1 MSRNT
6 ADFKDRFE
14 GALQAM
20 VDNGAF
26 DDRAERAINAHF
38 LSGAKTPFG
47 IEAARE
53 VVFQAIMNEF
63 LDTGWALFDFD
74 GTGLQEVQRDDEAD
88 IFASDADALA
98 YVAKRAAA
106 GSQKHEQALI
116 VHMRDAVAISEV
128 NLATMGS

>member
-14 GALQAM
+14 AALKAM

-26 DDRAERAINAHF
+26 DDRAERAIETHF

-53 VVFQAIMNEF
+53 VVLNAVMNEF

-74 GTGLQEVQRDDEAD
+74 GTGLQQIQRDDEAD
-88 IFASDADALA
+88 IFHSDSEALA
-98 YVAKRAAA
+98 YVAKRAAERS
-106 GSQKHEQALI
+106 GKHEQALI
-116 VHMRDAVAISEV
+116 AHMRDAVAISEV
-128 NLATMGS
+128 SSASLSC

>member
-14 GALQAM
+14 AALQAM

-26 DDRAERAINAHF
+26 DDRAERAIDAHF
-38 LSGAKTPFG
+38 LSGAKNPFG

-74 GTGLQEVQRDDEAD
+74 GTGLQQIQRDDEAD
-88 IFASDADALA
+88 IFHSDAEALT
-98 YVAKRAAA
+98 YVAKRAAERS
-106 GSQKHEQALI
+106 GKHEQALTA
-116 VHMRDAVAISEV
+116 HMRDAVAISEV
-128 NLATMGS
+128 STASSCC